1 MKIDKHKQPTQTL
14 DQHEFRL
21 NSFLEKSMYYEW
33 SVAFCECLFDGY
45 LVNLINTKKQKQ
57 EAEKQQQHIEIID
70 DVNALKLVFDENL
83 FAHVIEN

>member
-1 MKIDKHKQPTQTL
+1 MKINKLPTQTL

-45 LVNLINTKKQKQ
+45 LVNLINTKKQ
-57 EAEKQQQHIEIID
+57 QHIEIID
-70 DVNALKLVFDENL
+70 DVNALKLIFDENL
-83 FAHVIEN
+83 FAHVIES